1 MTTPSPNS
9 ARPPEGVQ
17 PSLGRP
23 GGQLMSRKPCV
34 RPVSKTG
41 WWLTHPRYM
50 RYMSREVTCVF
61 IGAFALLMLCTVERL
76 SKGPEAYASFIA
88 AIQGP
93 MSAIGMLLVL
103 IFAVHNATSWFN
115 VTPKALP
122 VQIGE
127 EFLAGKYIIGAHYA
141 IWIVA
146 SLVILLLAGVI

>member
-1 MTTPSPNS
+1 
-9 ARPPEGVQ
+9 
-17 PSLGRP
+17 
-23 GGQLMSRKPCV
+23 MSRKPYV

-41 WWLTHPRYM
+41 WWMKHPRYM

-61 IGAFALLMLCTVERL
+61 IGAFALLMLCTLERL
-76 SKGPEAYASFIA
+76 AKGPEAYASFIA

-93 MSAIGMLLVL
+93 MSVIGMLLVV
-103 IFAVHNATSWFN
+103 IFALHNATSWFN

-141 IWIVA
+141 VWAIA
-146 SLVILLLAGVI
+146 SLVVLFFAGVI